1 MSRPD
6 ENIQNEMWNR
16 LRKAHQP
23 VTIYLRNGIRLA
35 KVTVESFDLYAVAVR
50 HAGNLTLVCKSSI
63 ATVLPEERKEK
74 TFSHS
79 PKRETAPAQTHIPA
93 SAEPPRTS
101 TVVIKKRTIRRIPEN
116 QG

>member
-50 HAGNLTLVCKSSI
+50 QAGVLTLVCKSSI
-63 ATVLPEERKEK
+63 ATVLPEARKEK
-74 TFSHS
+74 NFSQTS
-79 PKRETAPAQTHIPA
+79 KRETASA
-93 SAEPPRTS
+93 SASVSTDPPRTS
-101 TVVIKKRTIRRIPEN
+101 PVVIKKRTIRRIPEN
-116 QG
+116 QD